1 MSNGDT
7 SDPHTLWWCSCTDG
21 TTLAQVL
28 KRPQVGL
35 RRPDRWDAATVGYAS
50 LAALFTPLSAPA
62 AVAVLLPGVLVV
74 VLRAMRP
81 VGDLPRDAQPYRAA
95 AQWLVLAVV
104 GALWWLVAFLWGN
117 DPEHPTL
124 SLLLDP
130 VLETYPGRLL
140 GYTIWLGAGRW
151 LVTR

>member
-1 MSNGDT
+1 MS
-7 SDPHTLWWCSCTDG
+7 
-21 TTLAQVL
+21 L
-28 KRPQVGL
+28 KRPQVRP
-35 RRPDRWDAATVGYAS
+35 RRADRWDAAILGYAA

-62 AVAVLLPGVLVV
+62 AVAVLLPGVLVL
-74 VLRAMRP
+74 VLRVVRS
-81 VGDLPRDAQPYRAA
+81 VGDLPQGARPAMAA
-95 AQWLVLAVV
+95 AQWLALAGV
-104 GALWWLVAFLWGN
+104 GAVWWLVAFLWGN

-151 LVTR
+151 LVSR